1 MSGSIPVDRHR
12 PAQPGDT
19 SDLRMLLGAIGG
31 NFAEWYEFGVYG
43 VVATV
48 LAGQFFPETDPTV
61 ALLQTYAIFALS
73 FLARPVGAL
82 LIGRLGDI
90 WGRKN
95 TLMVTVAMTSFA
107 TGAIGLLP
115 TYAQVGVLA
124 PAGLM
129 ICRLVQGLAAGG
141 EYGSA
146 VTYVYEHRPERRA
159 TLVSYLVAGTFL
171 GVLVGTLLSG
181 IVSSLMSA
189 SAFAAWG
196 WRLLFLVSLVFGVV
210 SVYLR
215 RLLAESAEFQEIARR
230 RAESGIKPQP
240 VTDAFQKNFR
250 RMALLFVVAAT
261 YAIAT
266 YNLSTL
272 YVSYL
277 ISVVQVPRTD
287 AYFYGAIG
295 QVWLVVFVIL
305 LGPLVD
311 RVGPRLMLATGCIW
325 VCVLAVP
332 TFYLAGL
339 GPFGAI
345 AAALIMATGKGLLAV
360 AIAVSMS
367 YLFPPE
373 TRVTAGNLAYNT
385 AQVSFG
391 GTAPLV
397 ALWLI
402 SQTGNHLAFG
412 YVQAAIAL
420 LSLVFVLLAY
430 PRRPQ
435 VSV

>member
-1 MSGSIPVDRHR
+1 MSATVSGRTHPHPRPPV
-12 PAQPGDT
+12 
-19 SDLRMLLGAIGG
+19 SDVRMLFAAISG

-48 LAGQFFPETDPTV
+48 IAGQFFPKTDPTV
-61 ALLQTYAIFALS
+61 ALLETYAIFALS
-73 FLARPVGAL
+73 FLARPIGAM
-82 LIGRLGDI
+82 LIGRLGDT

-107 TGAIGLLP
+107 TGFIGLLP
-115 TYAQVGVLA
+115 TYSQVGILA

-146 VTYVYEHRPERRA
+146 VTYVYEHRADRRA

-181 IVSSLMSA
+181 VVSSLMS
-189 SAFAAWG
+189 SADFAAWG
-196 WRLLFLVSLVFGVV
+196 WRLLFLLSLVFGFL
-210 SVYLR
+210 SIYLR
-215 RLLAESAEFQEIARR
+215 RRLADSPEFEEMARR
-230 RAESGIKPQP
+230 RAETGIKPQP
-240 VTDAFQKNFR
+240 LTDAFQKSFG
-250 RMALLFVVAAT
+250 RMMLLFVVAAT

-277 ISVVQVPRTD
+277 ISVVHVPRTE
-287 AYFYGAIG
+287 AYFYSSIG
-295 QVWLVVFVIL
+295 QVWLVVIVIL

-311 RVGPRLMLATGCIW
+311 RVGPRRMLTVGCVW
-325 VCVLAVP
+325 VCFLAVP
-332 TFYLAGL
+332 SFYLANHGAI
-339 GPFGAI
+339 GAI
-345 AAALIMATGKGLLAV
+345 AAGLIMATGKGLFAV

-367 YLFPPE
+367 FLFPPE
-373 TRVTAGNLAYNT
+373 SRVTAGNLSYNT
-385 AQVSFG
+385 AQVTFG

-402 SQTGNHLAFG
+402 SLTGNNLAFG

-420 LSLVFVLLAY
+420 VSLVFVLLAY
-430 PRRPQ
+430 PRHRVNPT
-435 VSV
+435 